1 MPFPNPYFIDPNAYQ
16 QMQQMQQ
23 MAMQRYQNMQIP
35 QQVTQS
41 NVIIHVSSEEVARK
55 WDVAPN
61 CSVMFINDNEPYFYT
76 KSAGASILET
86 PIFKRFRIT
95 EEPDVPINNN
105 DNNNVENNN
114 NVNNQID
121 LSAYITKAEFESYK
135 NIINDMQKIVKEFN
149 GNNE

>member
-1 MPFPNPYFIDPNAYQ
+1 MPYPNPYFMNPNAYQ
-16 QMQQMQQ
+16 QMQQM
-23 MAMQRYQNMQIP
+23 AMQQYQNMQIP
-35 QQVTQS
+35 QQTTQS
-41 NVIIHVSSEEVARK
+41 NVIIHVASEEIARK

-86 PIFKRFRIT
+86 PIFKRFKIT

-105 DNNNVENNN
+105 NAVENNN
-114 NVNNQID
+114 NINNQID

-135 NIINDMQKIVKEFN
+135 SIINDMQKIVKEFN
-149 GNNE
+149 GSNE

>member
-16 QMQQMQQ
+16 QMQQM
-23 MAMQRYQNMQIP
+23 AMQQYRNMQIP
-35 QQVTQS
+35 QQTTQS
-41 NVIIHVSSEEVARK
+41 NVIIHVSSEDVARK

-86 PIFKRFRIT
+86 PVFKKFRIT

-105 DNNNVENNN
+105 NAVENNN
-114 NVNNQID
+114 NINNQID

-135 NIINDMQKIVKEFN
+135 SIINDMQKIVKEFN

>member
-16 QMQQMQQ
+16 QMQQM
-23 MAMQRYQNMQIP
+23 AMQQYRNMQIP
-35 QQVTQS
+35 QQTTQS
-41 NVIIHVSSEEVARK
+41 NVIIHVASEEIARK

-76 KSAGASILET
+76 KSAGASILEI

-95 EEPDVPINNN
+95 EEPDIPVNNN
-105 DNNNVENNN
+105 NESSNNMAENNN
-114 NVNNQID
+114 SVNSID

-135 NIINDMQKIVKEFN
+135 SIIEDMQKIVKEFN
-149 GNNE
+149 GSNE

>member
-1 MPFPNPYFIDPNAYQ
+1 MPYPNPYFMNPNAYQ
-16 QMQQMQQ
+16 QMQQM
-23 MAMQRYQNMQIP
+23 AMQQYQNMQMP

-41 NVIIHVSSEEVARK
+41 NVIIHVASEEVARK

-86 PIFKRFRIT
+86 PVFKRFRIT
-95 EEPDVPINNN
+95 EEPDTPINNN
-105 DNNNVENNN
+105 NAAENNN
-114 NVNNQID
+114 DNINNQID

-135 NIINDMQKIVKEFN
+135 SIINDMQKIVKEFN

>member
-1 MPFPNPYFIDPNAYQ
+1 MPYPNPYFMNPNAYQ
-16 QMQQMQQ
+16 QMQQM
-23 MAMQRYQNMQIP
+23 AMQQYQNMQMP

-41 NVIIHVSSEEVARK
+41 NVIIHVPSEKVARE

-76 KSAGASILET
+76 KTAGASILEASV
-86 PIFKRFRIT
+86 FKKFKIT
-95 EEPDVPINNN
+95 EEPDALINNN
-105 DNNNVENNN
+105 DNNIENNN

-121 LSAYITKAEFESYK
+121 LSAYITKAEFELYK

-149 GNNE
+149 GSNE

>member
-16 QMQQMQQ
+16 QMQQM
-23 MAMQRYQNMQIP
+23 AMQQYRNMPIP
-35 QQVTQS
+35 QQTTQS
-41 NVIIHVSSEEVARK
+41 NVIIHVPSEEVARK

-86 PIFKRFRIT
+86 PVFKRFRIT
-95 EEPDVPINNN
+95 EEPDAPINNN
-105 DNNNVENNN
+105 NAVENNN
-114 NVNNQID
+114 DNINNQID

-149 GNNE
+149 GSNE

>member
-16 QMQQMQQ
+16 QMQQM
-23 MAMQRYQNMQIP
+23 AMQQYRNMQIP
-35 QQVTQS
+35 QQTTQS
-41 NVIIHVSSEEVARK
+41 NVIIHVASEEVARK

-86 PIFKRFRIT
+86 PVFKKFRIT

-105 DNNNVENNN
+105 NAVENNN
-114 NVNNQID
+114 DNINNQID

-135 NIINDMQKIVKEFN
+135 SIINDMQKIVKEFN
-149 GNNE
+149 GSNE

>member
-1 MPFPNPYFIDPNAYQ
+1 MIMPYPNPYFMNPNAYQ
-16 QMQQMQQ
+16 QMQQM
-23 MAMQRYQNMQIP
+23 AMQQYQNMQMP

-41 NVIIHVSSEEVARK
+41 NVIIHVASEEIARK

-95 EEPDVPINNN
+95 EEPDAPINN
-105 DNNNVENNN
+105 DNNVENNN
-114 NVNNQID
+114 NINNQID

-135 NIINDMQKIVKEFN
+135 SIINDMQKIVKEFN
-149 GNNE
+149 GSNE

>member
-1 MPFPNPYFIDPNAYQ
+1 MPYPNPYFMNPNAYQ
-16 QMQQMQQ
+16 QMQQM
-23 MAMQRYQNMQIP
+23 AMQQYQNMQIP

-86 PIFKRFRIT
+86 PVFKKFRIT
-95 EEPDVPINNN
+95 EEPDIPVNNN
-105 DNNNVENNN
+105 NAVENNN

>member
-16 QMQQMQQ
+16 QMQQM
-23 MAMQRYQNMQIP
+23 AMQQYRNMQIP
-35 QQVTQS
+35 QQTTQS
-41 NVIIHVSSEEVARK
+41 NVIIHVASEEIARK

-95 EEPDVPINNN
+95 EEPDAPINN
-105 DNNNVENNN
+105 DNNVENNN
-114 NVNNQID
+114 NINNQID

>member
-1 MPFPNPYFIDPNAYQ
+1 MPYPNPYFMNPNAYQ
-16 QMQQMQQ
+16 QMQQM
-23 MAMQRYQNMQIP
+23 AMQQYQNMQMP

-41 NVIIHVSSEEVARK
+41 NVIIHVPSEKVARE

-76 KSAGASILET
+76 KTAGASILEASV
-86 PIFKRFRIT
+86 FKKFKIT
-95 EEPDVPINNN
+95 EEPDALINNN
-105 DNNNVENNN
+105 DNNIENNN

-149 GNNE
+149 GSNE

>member
-1 MPFPNPYFIDPNAYQ
+1 MPYPNPYFMNPNAYQ
-16 QMQQMQQ
+16 QMQQM
-23 MAMQRYQNMQIP
+23 AMQQYQNMQMP

-41 NVIIHVSSEEVARK
+41 NVIIHVPSEKVARE

-76 KSAGASILET
+76 KTAGASILEASV
-86 PIFKRFRIT
+86 FKKFRIT

-105 DNNNVENNN
+105 NAVENNN
-114 NVNNQID
+114 DNINNQID

-135 NIINDMQKIVKEFN
+135 SIINDMQKIVKEFN
-149 GNNE
+149 GSNE

>member
-1 MPFPNPYFIDPNAYQ
+1 MPYPNPYFMNPNAYQ
-16 QMQQMQQ
+16 QMQQM
-23 MAMQRYQNMQIP
+23 AMQQYQNMQMP

-41 NVIIHVSSEEVARK
+41 NVIIHVASEEIARK

-86 PIFKRFRIT
+86 PVFKKFRIT
-95 EEPDVPINNN
+95 EEPDVPINNSN
-105 DNNNVENNN
+105 VVENNN
-114 NVNNQID
+114 DNINNQID

-135 NIINDMQKIVKEFN
+135 SIINDMQKIVKEFN
-149 GNNE
+149 GSNE